1 MNPRLNI
8 STQDP
13 AHHEIWEP
21 EGATPGAG
29 EEAHGGCDCILHN
42 LPTMASGE
50 EGATIGAREEG
61 YWNKRYDDT
70 GQKETAQI

>member
-1 MNPRLNI
+1 
-8 STQDP
+8 
-13 AHHEIWEP
+13 
-21 EGATPGAG
+21 
-29 EEAHGGCDCILHN
+29 
-42 LPTMASGE
+42 MASGE